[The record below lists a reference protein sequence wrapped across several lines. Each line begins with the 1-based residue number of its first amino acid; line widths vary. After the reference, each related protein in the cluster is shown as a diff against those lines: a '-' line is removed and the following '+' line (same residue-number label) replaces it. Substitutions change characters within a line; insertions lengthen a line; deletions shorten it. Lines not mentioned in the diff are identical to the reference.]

1 MLFWNISSKR
11 EFTSLPLNKGSY
23 PVWNAKYVSPWK
35 KSFIV
40 IFSWVSLKKKK
51 FSIILR
57 EKLGNTKLFLINPR
71 LFFFFSNVLLYLS
84 FGRDASVHYSLPWG
98 LGLRCFY
105 PIIQTVQIRSEVH
118 LSWASTLPRGL
129 SLNDQSAFSSQRVWP
144 FRSRGCFEFTQSN
157 FGDK

>member
-1 MLFWNISSKR
+1 MLFWNIFSKH

-23 PVWNAKYVSPWK
+23 SGWNVKCVLPWK
-35 KSFIV
+35 KSVIV

-57 EKLGNTKLFLINPR
+57 ENLGNTKLFLINPR
-71 LFFFFSNVLLYLS
+71 LFFFQMYFCISVLGGMQV
-84 FGRDASVHYSLPWG
+84 FTVHCPGG
-98 LGLRCFY
+98 LALRCFY

-118 LSWASTLPRGL
+118 SSWASTLPRGL
-129 SLNDQSAFSSQRVWP
+129 SLNDRSAFSSQWVWP
-144 FRSRGCFEFTQSN
+144 LRSRGCFEFTQSN